1 MPEVRPIDA
10 NAFIADLKDEA
21 VNLYLNGLK
30 GTPRDYKFLYDIA
43 DRVGEQPTLTDYEPV
58 IHAHWEDGAFENSK
72 RCSACKRYASKVH
85 SLSEPVFDYER
96 CPYCGAHM
104 DAKEDDNA

>member
-43 DRVGEQPTLTDYEPV
+43 DRVGEQPTLTDYAPIV
-58 IHAHWEDGAFENSK
+58 KAHWVYTPCDGALVTFCSHCGYEETGENLQK
-72 RCSACKRYASKVH
+72 YKGCPMCRAMMTHTNR
-85 SLSEPVFDYER
+85 VF
-96 CPYCGAHM
+96 
-104 DAKEDDNA
+104 